1 MIFDAR
7 FLGSAAILVTLF
19 VTGCATKQYPIE
31 AQVAPAEAAMYTCHD
46 IALELVKADQV
57 EQQINQTGD
66 TDVKSVMGFLGDFG
80 IGNGM
85 AKSHAR
91 EALATRRAQL
101 HDAQLQKGCMNDIV
115 PTANAATTATA
126 PAPKP
131 AAQEVATPAATAP
144 TATHN

>member
-1 MIFDAR
+1 MMLHSRLF
-7 FLGSAAILVTLF
+7 GSAVIYAAVFIA
-19 VTGCATKQYPIE
+19 GCATKQYPIE

-46 IALELVKADQV
+46 IALELVKTDQV

-91 EALATRRAQL
+91 DALATRRAEL
-101 HDAQLQKGCMNDIV
+101 HDAQLQKGCMNDVV
-115 PTANAATTATA
+115 PAASAPNPSAQGVSTPA
-126 PAPKP
+126 PAAVP
-131 AAQEVATPAATAP
+131 ATP
-144 TATHN
+144 HK